1 LKHLTS
7 FNGRY
12 LRSTEQKSSR
22 LSPVVSQCLLLCL
35 RMSPIVS
42 RVSPFCLPLSPIV
55 SQCLPMSPIVSHCL
69 LLCLP
74 LSPVCLPRVSF
85 LNSTVVTQSSISNP
99 FVLRVSLLPTYLDV
113 EGLSE
118 FERMKTTGS
127 DSVQKLI
134 INGWGPGKTGE
145 SDKIAPVPG
154 TVEHVNSQSTPTRRT
169 VSVAS
174 REA

>member
-1 LKHLTS
+1 
-7 FNGRY
+7 
-12 LRSTEQKSSR
+12 
-22 LSPVVSQCLLLCL
+22 
-35 RMSPIVS
+35 MSPIVS
-42 RVSPFCLPLSPIV
+42 GVSPLCIPLSPIV
-55 SQCLPMSPIVSHCL
+55 SQCLQMSPIVSHCL

-85 LNSTVVTQSSISNP
+85 LNSTVVTQSSISIP

-113 EGLSE
+113 DGLSE

-154 TVEHVNSQSTPTRRT
+154 TLFPFTP
-169 VSVAS
+169 SPQLAKSGLHFQKFGVAS
-174 REA
+174 PATTIEIVDDGTFGGKISGLFDRQRWKIVTL